1 MSYML
6 IRDLCNFQELHH
18 IIKEKVLV
26 NTKSHIFLPFFS
38 NNFDSRGKGE
48 ERGDFG
54 AAGGSKVNG
63 SIPRERGKG
72 KHSMSKKN

>member
-1 MSYML
+1 MQFPGAASH
-6 IRDLCNFQELHH
+6 NQG
-18 IIKEKVLV
+18 
-26 NTKSHIFLPFFS
+26 KSISQHQKPYFSSFFS

-63 SIPRERGKG
+63 SIPKERGKG